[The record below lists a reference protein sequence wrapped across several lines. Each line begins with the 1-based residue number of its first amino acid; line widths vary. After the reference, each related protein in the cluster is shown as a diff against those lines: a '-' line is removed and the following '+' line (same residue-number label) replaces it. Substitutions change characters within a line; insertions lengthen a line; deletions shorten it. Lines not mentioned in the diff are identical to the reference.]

1 MADCIFCKIAAGE
14 IPCTKVYE
22 DDLCLAFMDIGPI
35 SPGHTLLIPKR
46 HYETIMEMPPDEVAH
61 LAARIPALA
70 AAVKDTAQAE
80 GINVL
85 QNNGRCSG
93 QAVLHVHIHFIPRW
107 PEDGLGFRWPAKEAD
122 PATLEEQAEAV
133 RRNLT

>member
-1 MADCIFCKIAAGE
+1 MIVVGSSNTDMVVKAPNLPAPGE
-14 IPCTKVYE
+14 TVLGE
-22 DDLCLAFMDIGPI
+22 NLV
-35 SPGHTLLIPKR
+35 
-46 HYETIMEMPPDEVAH
+46 VAH
-61 LAARIPALA
+61 GGKGANQAV
-70 AAVKDTAQAE
+70 AAVRLGASVAFVACLGDDAFGRDALTHYRAE

-122 PATLEEQAEAV
+122 PKALEEQAEAV
-133 RRNLT
+133 RMNLT